1 MKKFLSLFL
10 AVTLIAFC
18 CLCGG
23 CTNDKGDLATDEQL
37 EAFFA
42 DKQGLADVVTYKIK
56 GKSDYGVQKSKYS
69 GYCVCYEGARFAT
82 KYKSRLFA
90 LPSPTTGMS
99 LFEIMKEKGVAVCED
114 GSYNKYVD
122 LKRFNFIA
130 MASKK
135 YKLAQPVV
143 FQAIDVQYYLTHY
156 ILAIRQ
162 KGWTSLPDAQGEVSY
177 EVYIKGESCTLVATD
192 VANGEVAAVRAITV
206 TYKNGEF
213 KSLSYKHDGIAYRID
228 EEIEI
233 KVCKEKR
240 IELPDNPDEYK
251 GTITD
256 AQ

>member
-23 CTNDKGDLATDEQL
+23 CTNNKGDLATYEQI

-42 DKQGLADVVTYKIK
+42 DKQDLADVVTYKIK
-56 GKSDYGVQKSKYS
+56 GKSATGVQKSKYS

-114 GSYNKYVD
+114 GSYNMYVD

-135 YKLAQPVV
+135 YKLAEPVI
-143 FQAIDVQYYLTHY
+143 FQAIDVQYILTY
-156 ILAIRQ
+156 NISEIRR
-162 KGWTSLPDAQGEVSY
+162 KRGTSLPGAQDEDSY
-177 EVYIKGESCTLVATD
+177 EVYIKGESCTLVATY
-192 VANGEVAAVRAITV
+192 VSNGEVTIVKAITV

-213 KSLSYKHDGIAYRID
+213 KSFSFKRDVIASRIY

-233 KVCKEKR
+233 KVCKEKK

>member
-23 CTNDKGDLATDEQL
+23 CTNNKGDLATYEQI

-42 DKQGLADVVTYKIK
+42 DKQDLAEVVTYKIK
-56 GKSDYGVQKSKYS
+56 GKSNNGVQKSKYS
-69 GYCVCYEGARFAT
+69 GYCVCYEGARFAM

-114 GSYNKYVD
+114 GSYNMYVD

-135 YKLAQPVV
+135 YKLAEPVV
-143 FQAIDVQYYLTHY
+143 FQTIDVQY
-156 ILAIRQ
+156 ILAYNISEIRR
-162 KGWTSLPDAQGEVSY
+162 KRGTSLPGAQDKDSY
-177 EVYIKGESCTLVATD
+177 EVYIKGESCTLVAT
-192 VANGEVAAVRAITV
+192 NEVAVRTITV

-213 KSLSYKHDGIAYRID
+213 KSLSFKRDVIASRIY

-233 KVCKEKR
+233 KVCKEKK